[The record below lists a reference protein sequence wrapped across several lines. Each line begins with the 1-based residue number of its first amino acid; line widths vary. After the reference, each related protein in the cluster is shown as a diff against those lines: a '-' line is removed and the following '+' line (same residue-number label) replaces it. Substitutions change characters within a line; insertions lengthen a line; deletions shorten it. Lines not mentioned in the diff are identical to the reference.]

1 MNAISPRRH
10 FVKKKTQKKNGR
22 GLYHGNDKTSARAV
36 SPARSSWLTQT
47 LPPIKNPNIFTRRLS
62 LRRDKPH
69 LTTTNASRRLYKTN
83 RPRAR
88 AARASLAASRAACTG
103 QAGVAERGPAPAMDP
118 NAESDVR
125 RLVGLSKLGE
135 ALQVG
140 LAAAAA
146 EGDDAAREAAL
157 KMLMQVLTGACVRA
171 CVRVGPARRLQ
182 PGRVSSSH

>member
-1 MNAISPRRH
+1 
-10 FVKKKTQKKNGR
+10 
-22 GLYHGNDKTSARAV
+22 
-36 SPARSSWLTQT
+36 
-47 LPPIKNPNIFTRRLS
+47 
-62 LRRDKPH
+62 
-69 LTTTNASRRLYKTN
+69 
-83 RPRAR
+83 
-88 AARASLAASRAACTG
+88 
-103 QAGVAERGPAPAMDP
+103 MDP

-135 ALQVG
+135 ALRVG

-182 PGRVSSSH
+182 PGRVFAVTDPGLVHTQKGS